1 MVARGQP
8 GKRWG
13 PGLVRK
19 WSRGRDG
26 GAHEVN
32 EESGDC
38 APRRRRPRTNNG
50 CSQPQLPRGIF
61 QSYKSR
67 SGTHGRGMWAPQR
80 ARLCLSEKRRREL
93 TYDETR
99 TVAES
104 KSGS

>member
-19 WSRGRDG
+19 WSRGALKG
-26 GAHEVN
+26 VEGCAHEVN

-38 APRRRRPRTNNG
+38 APRRRRTRTNNG

-67 SGTHGRGMWAPQR
+67 SGTHGGECGPLGGHACGSPRSIAHVGREAD
-80 ARLCLSEKRRREL
+80 LRR
-93 TYDETR
+93 DER
-99 TVAES
+99 H
-104 KSGS
+104 